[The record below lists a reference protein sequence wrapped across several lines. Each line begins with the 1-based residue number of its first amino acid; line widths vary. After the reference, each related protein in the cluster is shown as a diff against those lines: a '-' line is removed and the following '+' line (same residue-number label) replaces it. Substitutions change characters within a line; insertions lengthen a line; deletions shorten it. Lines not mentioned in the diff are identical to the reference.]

1 MSPAASAMRRGSKG
15 FSVSASPAPA
25 ASEARAALAAG
36 VLCYLLWGFIPLVFQ
51 QMAHQGADAWEIMGH
66 RAVWGVVWALILVML
81 SRQWAQVVA
90 VFRQPRV
97 LGWLALSA
105 VLIAANWTTYV
116 MAVNNGR
123 TLDASLGYYLN
134 PLLNMAAGAWLFR
147 ERIDRFGVIAIALAA
162 IGVVLQAIA
171 LGHMPWVS
179 LLLAFSFAGYG
190 IIRKRVSVDAQTGLF
205 MECLLLALPGLA
217 WVIFIEATGQG
228 HFTASP
234 AASAW
239 LLFAGPATV
248 IPLALFAWAA
258 RRMPLSSMGFLQFLA
273 PTIVFVIGA
282 LQGEALGSLRIA
294 SFAFIWVGAAVF
306 ALGAVLKVRRA
317 ADTAETI
324 VAPEPG
330 LLDDPAED
338 RMDALG
344 ENPPPVR

>member
-1 MSPAASAMRRGSKG
+1 MT
-15 FSVSASPAPA
+15 ASPSATS
-25 ASEARAALAAG
+25 SEARAALTAG
-36 VLCYLLWGFIPLVFQ
+36 VGCYLLWGFIPLVFQ

-66 RAVWGVVWALILVML
+66 RAVWGLLWALLLVL
-81 SRQWAQVVA
+81 LARQWSQVVA
-90 VFRQPRV
+90 VLRQPKV

-105 VLIAANWTTYV
+105 VLIATNWTTYV
-116 MAVNNGR
+116 VAVNNGR

-147 ERIDRFGVIAIALAA
+147 ERIDWAGKVAMILAA
-162 IGVVLQAIA
+162 VGVVLQALA
-171 LGHMPWVS
+171 LGHAPWVS
-179 LLLAFSFAGYG
+179 IILALTFAVYG
-190 IIRKRVSVDAQTGLF
+190 IIRKRVSVEAQTGLF
-205 MECLLLALPGLA
+205 MECLLLAAPGLA

-234 AASAW
+234 VATFW

-273 PTIVFVIGA
+273 PTIVFIIGA
-282 LQGEALGSLRIA
+282 LQGEALGPLRIA
-294 SFAFIWVGAAVF
+294 SFVFIWVAVAVF
-306 ALGAVLKVRRA
+306 AVGAVLKVRRA
-317 ADTAETI
+317 SRTAETI

-338 RMDALG
+338 RMAALNG
-344 ENPPPVR
+344 ETPPSR